1 MDENNYFVYLDI
13 TVGDEKVGRVVLE
26 LFKNTAPKTAENF
39 RALCTGERGIGSTGK
54 PLCYKNTVFHKAISL
69 FMIQGGDTTNFDGT
83 GGESIY
89 GCDFE
94 DETFERKHL
103 GPGVLSMANAGP
115 NTNGSQFFITVVAC
129 PHLDGKNVAFGEVRA
144 GMGVVKCVAEQPT
157 DENDRPLKDCV
168 VSGCGELCYGEDW
181 GINENDG
188 TEDIYP
194 PYPEDWQFPTKE
206 MNYIEDA
213 IMKIKNSGNHY
224 FRKGNMTNAE
234 SKYQKALRYIECR
247 LRSQPE
253 CINAAATTE
262 LACLQNL
269 AATKLRQN
277 VYREALMYCNR
288 ALALDAQSVK
298 ALYRRGQAW
307 HRLGDYQAAQ
317 RDLGI
322 ALTLRPDDTLIKCEL
337 KSVQQD
343 AVHYYK
349 SEKRLFKMM
358 FQ

>member
-157 DENDRPLKDCV
+157 DENDRPLK
-168 VSGCGELCYGEDW
+168 
-181 GINENDG
+181 
-188 TEDIYP
+188 
-194 PYPEDWQFPTKE
+194 